1 MKRLLLIILA
11 MLLLNVGVT
20 GATPFDDALA
30 AYNRGDYT
38 TALKIFR
45 PLAAQGIAEA
55 QFNLGYMYYFGRGVP
70 QDYAEAVKWHRLA
83 AAQVIA
89 DAQFNLGMTY
99 SSGRG
104 VPQDY
109 VEAVKWYRL
118 AAAQGHADA
127 QFNLG
132 MNYSSGR
139 GVPQDYVRAHMWSN
153 LAAISGDADAV
164 KNREN
169 TAKKM
174 TPAQIAEAQKLAR
187 DCQARQFKN
196 CG

>member
-83 AAQVIA
+83 AAQGIA
-89 DAQFNLGMTY
+89 Q
-99 SSGRG
+99 
-104 VPQDY
+104 
-109 VEAVKWYRL
+109 
-118 AAAQGHADA
+118 A